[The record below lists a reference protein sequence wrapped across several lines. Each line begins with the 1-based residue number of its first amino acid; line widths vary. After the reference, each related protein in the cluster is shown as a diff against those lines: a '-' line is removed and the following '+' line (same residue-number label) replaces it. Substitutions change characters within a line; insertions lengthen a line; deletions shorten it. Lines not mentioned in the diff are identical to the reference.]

1 MTDIAQI
8 IVQIDDRVIQRLPL
22 TMPIVTIG
30 RNPDNTLALPHP
42 LVARYHAELRME
54 AEGALLTDIG
64 SASGTFIGDT
74 RLLPN
79 QPRLLRDGETFQIGP
94 FRLTYQGAPKA
105 AVAAA
110 PAPEKP
116 EGQEGTA
123 EEGEPVWSEPVKLPI
138 DSTQPLVRSI
148 KVTRPSTPP
157 PLAQGPVSRYLYDLP
172 IVFHDNDFLGRFL
185 LIFESIWEPLEQRQ
199 DRIEMYFDP
208 RTCPPAFLPWLAS
221 WVDMPVSPY
230 WPEERLR
237 NLVIEA
243 TELHRWRGTRYG
255 LTRMIE
261 ICAGVTAE
269 MIDDPERPFVVRI
282 RVRSAE
288 DETVDRALIEELIQT
303 HKPASIGYVLEFEN

>member
-42 LVARYHAELRME
+42 LVARHHAELRME

-94 FRLTYQGAPKA
+94 FRLTYQAAPKA
-105 AVAAA
+105 AAASAA
-110 PAPEKP
+110 PETPDAQSAP
-116 EGQEGTA
+116 A
-123 EEGEPVWSEPVKLPI
+123 EEGEPVWSEPIQLPI
-138 DSTQPLVRSI
+138 DSSQPLVRSL
-148 KVTRPSTPP
+148 KVPRASTPP
-157 PLAQGPVSRYLYDLP
+157 PLAEGPVSRYLYDLP

-237 NLVIEA
+237 HLVSEA

-269 MIDDPERPFVVRI
+269 MIDDPEQPFVVRI
-282 RVRSAE
+282 RVRRAE

-303 HKPASIGYVLEFEN
+303 HKPASVGYVLEFEN